1 MKELFNITPHTTG
14 DGFAMGLMTGEIDV
28 PDKYGGYLVSSGQG
42 SGKTESIKSLI
53 RMKHGDGILYCVDTN
68 EELGKMYDWIICELV
83 NSASCDLRFDDVM
96 IVSSDS
102 RWSYFFDK
110 YKNDPSI
117 LLDKKVIL
125 ITHVRFWTDLINY
138 FLIYKPKEDI
148 GPFDGDF
155 SSLMSRDDLRKY
167 VVFDETPTFINPF
180 VEFDRTLLGV
190 FGKTDDSGKIVS
202 KDRDELEL
210 FYDAFIRGTDNDFFK
225 RNCKIDRIKRNVVL
239 NLIPKCFDFWM
250 LSGKETSKKVGIT
263 FNPVDLCP
271 GNVTMKNYILVFE
284 GAADIL
290 LKGSSCFK
298 LLDVKEKY
306 NTVTDFARLE
316 FGLKRK
322 AVDNEKLSSFLDNI
336 ARLITKPT
344 LVVCWKDVNGKEE
357 NPGVSSYA
365 AMIKDELLKRN
376 VPPSLFHV
384 TYYGATDNKSTNKY
398 RDMEQIILAGDW
410 NLPNTEAAK
419 IRKAYGT
426 KTDSQAH
433 KDWFFSQLITRI
445 GIRKHIEGERYTVFY
460 TDDFNLDFISRI
472 DSYFNRNKIEARN
485 PIKHE
490 DWRIKLESLN
500 IRKNIKEEIILLAG
514 SDDKMQRAIIQ
525 GKEYKKDVT
534 FDFLDMLGI
543 TRHDRKRL
551 KYKVLMDN
559 LKRLGITL
567 NIISEQDK
575 DNTKVA

>member
-14 DGFAMGLMTGEIDV
+14 DGFTMGLMTGEIDV
-28 PDKYGGYLVSSGQG
+28 PDKHGGYLVSSGQG
-42 SGKTESIKSLI
+42 SGKTESIKNLI

-83 NSASCDLRFDDVM
+83 NSASCNLGYDDVM

-102 RWSYFFDK
+102 RWSYFFDR
-110 YKNDPSI
+110 YKNEPSI
-117 LLDKKVIL
+117 LLNKKVIL

-138 FLIYKPKEDI
+138 FLIYKPKEEI
-148 GPFDGDF
+148 KPFDGDF
-155 SSLMSRDDLRKY
+155 TSLMSRDDLRKY

-190 FGKTDDSGKIVS
+190 FGKVDSNGKIVS

-239 NLIPKCFDFWM
+239 NLIPKCFDSWM
-250 LSGKETSKKVGIT
+250 LSDKETSKVGIT

-271 GNVTMKNYILVFE
+271 GNVKMKNYILVFE

-290 LKGSSCFK
+290 LRGSSCFR

-306 NTVTDFARLE
+306 NTVTDFSRLE
-316 FGLKRK
+316 FGVKRK
-322 AVDNEKLSSFLDNI
+322 AVDNEKLSSFLGNI
-336 ARLITKPT
+336 AKLITKPT
-344 LVVCWKDVNGKEE
+344 LFVCWKDVNGKEE
-357 NPGVSSYA
+357 SPGVSSYS
-365 AMIKDELLKRN
+365 AMIREELLKRN

-398 RDMEQIILAGDW
+398 RDMEQIILCGDW

-445 GIRKHIEGERYTVFY
+445 GIRKHIEGERYIVFY
-460 TDDFNLDFISRI
+460 TDDFNPDFISRM
-472 DSYFNRNKIEARN
+472 DSYL
-485 PIKHE
+485 
-490 DWRIKLESLN
+490 KLESLN

-514 SDDKMQRAIIQ
+514 SDDKMQKAIVQ

-543 TRHDRKRL
+543 TRHDRKRQR
-551 KYKVLMDN
+551 YKPLIDN
-559 LKRLGITL
+559 LEKLGITL
-567 NIISEQDK
+567 DIISEQDK

>member
-14 DGFAMGLMTGEIDV
+14 DGFTMRLMTGEIDV
-28 PDKYGGYLVSSGQG
+28 PDKHGGYLVSSGQG

-53 RMKHGDGILYCVDTN
+53 RMKHDDGILYCVDTN
-68 EELGKMYDWIICELV
+68 EELGKMYDWCNLE
-83 NSASCDLRFDDVM
+83 FDDVM

-110 YKNDPSI
+110 YKNEPSI

-138 FLIYKPKEDI
+138 FLIYRPKEEI
-148 GPFDGDF
+148 EPFDGDF

-190 FGKTDDSGKIVS
+190 FGKTDGNGKIVS
-202 KDRDELEL
+202 KDRDELDL

-239 NLIPKCFDFWM
+239 NLIPKCFDSWM
-250 LSGKETSKKVGIT
+250 LSDKETSKVGIT

-271 GNVTMKNYILVFE
+271 DNVTMKNYILVFE

-290 LKGSSCFK
+290 LRGSSCFR

-306 NTVTDFARLE
+306 NSVTDFTKLE
-316 FGLKRK
+316 FGVKRK
-322 AVDNEKLSSFLDNI
+322 AVDNEKLNSFLDYI
-336 ARLITKPT
+336 ARLITKST
-344 LVVCWKDVNGKEE
+344 LVVCWKDINGKEE

-365 AMIKDELLKRN
+365 AMIRDELLRRN
-376 VPPSLFHV
+376 VPPSLFNV

-445 GIRKHIEGERYTVFY
+445 GIRKHIEGERYIVFY
-460 TDDFNLDFISRI
+460 TNDFNPDFISRM
-472 DSYFNRNKIEARN
+472 DSYFNRNKVESRN

-514 SDDKMQRAIIQ
+514 SDEKMKEAIVQ

-567 NIISEQDK
+567 NIISEQGKDDK
-575 DNTKVA
+575 NAA

>member
-1 MKELFNITPHTTG
+1 MKELFNISPHFTG
-14 DGFAMGLMTGEIDV
+14 DGFTMCLKTGVIDV
-28 PDKYGGYLVSSGQG
+28 PDKHGGYLVSSGQG

-53 RMKHGDGILYCVDTN
+53 RQKHDDGILYCVDTN
-68 EELGKMYDWIICELV
+68 EELGKMYDWIVCELV

-102 RWSYFFDK
+102 RWSHFFDI
-110 YKNDPSI
+110 YKNNPRI

-125 ITHVRFWTDLINY
+125 ITHVRFWTDLVNY
-138 FLIYKPKEDI
+138 FLVYKPKEEVR
-148 GPFDGDF
+148 PFDGDF

-190 FGKTDDSGKIVS
+190 FGKVDGDGKIVS
-202 KDRDELEL
+202 KGKDELDL
-210 FYDAFIRGTDNDFFK
+210 FYDAFIRGTGNDFFK
-225 RNCKIDRIKRNVVL
+225 RDCKIDRIKRDVVL
-239 NLIPKCFDFWM
+239 NLIPKCFDTWM
-250 LSGKETSKKVGIT
+250 LSDKDAKKVGIT

-290 LKGSSCFK
+290 LRGSSCFK

-316 FGLKRK
+316 FGVKRK
-322 AVDNEKLSSFLDNI
+322 TVDNEKLSSFLDNI
-336 ARLITKPT
+336 AKLIIKPT
-344 LVVCWKDVNGKEE
+344 LVVCWKDINGEDE
-357 NPGVSSYA
+357 SPGVSSYA
-365 AMIKDELLKRN
+365 SRIRDELLRRN
-376 VPPSLFHV
+376 VNQSLFHV
-384 TYYGATDNKSTNKY
+384 TYYGATDNKSTNKF
-398 RDMEQIILAGDW
+398 RDMEQIILCGDW

-426 KTDSQAH
+426 RTDSQAH
-433 KDWFFSQLITRI
+433 KDWYFSQLITRI

-460 TDDFNLDFISRI
+460 TDDFNQDFISRM
-472 DSYFNRNKIEARN
+472 DSYFNRNKIEERN

-500 IRKNIKEEIILLAG
+500 IRKNVKEEIVLLAG
-514 SDDKMQRAIIQ
+514 SDDKMKEAIVQ
-525 GKEYKKDVT
+525 GKEYKKEVT
-534 FDFLDMLGI
+534 FGFLELLGI
-543 TRHDRKRL
+543 TRHDRKRQR
-551 KYKVLMDN
+551 YKPLIEN
-559 LKRLGITL
+559 LGKLGITL
-567 NIISEQDK
+567 DIISEEKAQ
-575 DNTKVA
+575 AA

>member
-14 DGFAMGLMTGEIDV
+14 DGFAMRLMTGEIDV
-28 PDKYGGYLVSSGQG
+28 PDKYGGYLVSSRQG

-53 RMKHGDGILYCVDTN
+53 RQKYDDGILYCVDTN

-83 NSASCDLRFDDVM
+83 NSASCDLEFDDVM

-102 RWSYFFDK
+102 RWSHFFDI
-110 YKNDPSI
+110 YKNNPGI
-117 LLDKKVIL
+117 LPNKKVIL

-138 FLIYKPKEDI
+138 FLIYKPKDEVE
-148 GPFDGDF
+148 PFDGDF
-155 SSLMSRDDLRKY
+155 SSLMSREDLRKY

-190 FGKTDDSGKIVS
+190 FGKIDGEGKIVCRD
-202 KDRDELEL
+202 KDELEL
-210 FYDAFIRGTDNDFFK
+210 FYDTFIRGTDNDFFK

-239 NLIPKCFDFWM
+239 NLIPKHYDSWM
-250 LSGKETSKKVGIT
+250 LSDKGTSKKVGIT

-284 GAADIL
+284 GAVDIL
-290 LKGSSCFK
+290 LRGSSCFR

-306 NTVTDFARLE
+306 NTVTDFTKLE
-316 FGLKRK
+316 FDVKRK
-322 AVDNEKLSSFLDNI
+322 AVDEVKLNSFLDNI
-336 ARLITKPT
+336 AKLMTKPT
-344 LVVCWKDVNGKEE
+344 LVVCWKDINGNEE
-357 NPGVSSYA
+357 SPGVSSYA
-365 AMIKDELLKRN
+365 NRIKEELARRN
-376 VPPSLFHV
+376 VNQSLFHV
-384 TYYGATDNKSTNKY
+384 TYYGATDNKSTNMY
-398 RDMEQIILAGDW
+398 RDMEQIILVGDW

-460 TDDFNLDFISRI
+460 TDDFNPDFISRM

-490 DWRIKLESLN
+490 DWRIKLDSLN

-514 SDDKMQRAIIQ
+514 SDDKMQKAIIQ
-525 GKEYKKDVT
+525 GNEYKKDVT

-543 TRHDRKRL
+543 TRHDRKRQR
-551 KYKVLMDN
+551 YKPLIEN
-559 LKRLGITL
+559 LGKLGITL
-567 NIISEQDK
+567 DIISEQDK
-575 DNTKVA
+575 DNTKAA

>member
-14 DGFAMGLMTGEIDV
+14 DGFTMRLMTGEIDV
-28 PDKYGGYLVSSGQG
+28 PDKHGGYLVSSGQG

-53 RMKHGDGILYCVDTN
+53 RMKHDDGILYCVDTN

-83 NSASCDLRFDDVM
+83 NDRSCDLEFDDVM

-110 YKNDPSI
+110 YKNDPGI
-117 LLDKKVIL
+117 LLNKKVIL

-148 GPFDGDF
+148 EPFDGDF

-190 FGKTDDSGKIVS
+190 FGKTDGNGKIVS

-239 NLIPKCFDFWM
+239 NLISKCFDSWM
-250 LSGKETSKKVGIT
+250 LSGKETNKKVGIT

-290 LKGSSCFK
+290 LRGSSCFR

-306 NTVTDFARLE
+306 NSVMDFMELE
-316 FGLKRK
+316 FGVKRK

-336 ARLITKPT
+336 ARLFTKPT
-344 LVVCWKDVNGKEE
+344 LVVCWKDINGKEE
-357 NPGVSSYA
+357 SPGVSSYA
-365 AMIKDELLKRN
+365 NRIREELLRRN

-398 RDMEQIILAGDW
+398 RDMEQIILCGDW

-460 TDDFNLDFISRI
+460 TDDFNPDFISRM
-472 DSYFNRNKIEARN
+472 DSYFNRNKIESRN

-514 SDDKMQRAIIQ
+514 SDEKMQRAIIQ
-525 GKEYKKDVT
+525 GKEYKKEVT
-534 FDFLDMLGI
+534 FSFLELLGI
-543 TRHDRKRL
+543 TRHDRKRQR
-551 KYKVLMDN
+551 YKPLIEN
-559 LKRLGITL
+559 LEKLGITL
-567 NIISEQDK
+567 DIISEQGK

>member
-1 MKELFNITPHTTG
+1 MKELFNISPHFTG
-14 DGFAMGLMTGEIDV
+14 DGFTMCLKTGVIDV
-28 PDKYGGYLVSSGQG
+28 PDKHGGYLVSSGQG

-53 RMKHGDGILYCVDTN
+53 RQKHDDGILYCVDTN
-68 EELGKMYDWIICELV
+68 EELGKMYDWIVCELV

-110 YKNDPSI
+110 YKNDPGI

-138 FLIYKPKEDI
+138 FLIFKPKEDI
-148 GPFDGDF
+148 KPFDGDF

-190 FGKTDDSGKIVS
+190 FGKVDGDGKIVS
-202 KDRDELEL
+202 KGKDELDL
-210 FYDAFIRGTDNDFFK
+210 FYDAFIRGTGNDFFK
-225 RNCKIDRIKRNVVL
+225 RDCKIDRIKRNVVL
-239 NLIPKCFDFWM
+239 NLIPKCFDAWM
-250 LSGKETSKKVGIT
+250 LSDKDAKKVGIT

-271 GNVTMKNYILVFE
+271 GNIEMKNYILVFE

-290 LKGSSCFK
+290 LRGSSCFK

-316 FGLKRK
+316 FGVKRK
-322 AVDNEKLSSFLDNI
+322 TVDNEKLSSFLDNI
-336 ARLITKPT
+336 ASLITKPT
-344 LVVCWKDVNGKEE
+344 LVVCWKDINGEDE
-357 NPGVSSYA
+357 SPGISSYA
-365 AMIKDELLKRN
+365 DRIRKELLERN
-376 VPPSLFHV
+376 VSPSLFYV
-384 TYYGATDNKSTNKY
+384 TYYGATDNKSTNKF

-426 KTDSQAH
+426 RTDSQAH
-433 KDWFFSQLITRI
+433 KDWYFSQLITRI

-460 TDDFNLDFISRI
+460 TDDFNPDFISRM
-472 DSYFNRNKIEARN
+472 DSYFNRNKIETRN
-485 PIKHE
+485 PVKHE
-490 DWRIKLESLN
+490 DWRTRLEGLN
-500 IRKNIKEEIILLAG
+500 IRKNVKEEIMLLAG
-514 SDDKMQRAIIQ
+514 SDENMQKAIVQ
-525 GKEYKKDVT
+525 GKEYKKEVT
-534 FDFLDMLGI
+534 FGFLELLGI
-543 TRHDRKRL
+543 TRHDRKRQR
-551 KYKVLMDN
+551 YKPLIEN
-559 LKRLGITL
+559 LGKLGITL
-567 NIISEQDK
+567 DIISEEKAQ
-575 DNTKVA
+575 AA

>member
-14 DGFAMGLMTGEIDV
+14 DGFTMRLMTGEIDV
-28 PDKYGGYLVSSGQG
+28 PDNHGGYLVSSGQG

-83 NSASCDLRFDDVM
+83 NSDSCDLRFDDVM

-110 YKNDPSI
+110 YKNEPSI

-148 GPFDGDF
+148 EPFDGDF
-155 SSLMSRDDLRKY
+155 ASLMSRDDLRKY

-190 FGKTDDSGKIVS
+190 FGKTGGDGKIVS
-202 KDRDELEL
+202 KDRNELEL
-210 FYDAFIRGTDNDFFK
+210 FYDAFIRGTSNDFFK

-239 NLIPKCFDFWM
+239 NLIPKCFDAWM
-250 LSGKETSKKVGIT
+250 LSDKDTKKVGIT

-290 LKGSSCFK
+290 LRGSSCFR

-306 NTVTDFARLE
+306 NSVTDFSKLE
-316 FGLKRK
+316 FGVKRK

-336 ARLITKPT
+336 AKLITKPT
-344 LVVCWKDVNGKEE
+344 LVVCWKDINGKDEG
-357 NPGVSSYA
+357 PGVSSYA
-365 AMIKDELLKRN
+365 AMIREELLKRN
-376 VPPSLFHV
+376 VSPSLFHV

-426 KTDSQAH
+426 NTDSQAH

-445 GIRKHIEGERYTVFY
+445 GIRKHIEGEMYTVFY
-460 TDDFNLDFISRI
+460 TDDFNPDFISRM
-472 DSYFNRNKIEARN
+472 DSYFNRNKVEARN

-514 SDDKMQRAIIQ
+514 SDENMQRAIIQ

-534 FDFLDMLGI
+534 FDFLDLLGI

-567 NIISEQDK
+567 NIISEQGK

>member
-1 MKELFNITPHTTG
+1 MKELFNISPHFTG
-14 DGFAMGLMTGEIDV
+14 DGFTMKLKTGVIDV
-28 PDKYGGYLVSSGQG
+28 PDKHGGYLVSSGQG

-53 RMKHGDGILYCVDTN
+53 RMKHDDGILYCVDTN
-68 EELGKMYDWIICELV
+68 EELGKMYDWIVKELV
-83 NSASCDLRFDDVM
+83 GDCSCGLGYDDVM

-102 RWSYFFDK
+102 RWSRFFDI
-110 YKNDPSI
+110 YKNNPGI

-138 FLIYKPKEDI
+138 FLIYKPKEEVNA
-148 GPFDGDF
+148 FDGDF

-190 FGKTDDSGKIVS
+190 FGKVDGDGKIVS
-202 KDRDELEL
+202 KDKDELDL
-210 FYDAFIRGTDNDFFK
+210 FYDAFIRGTGNDFFK
-225 RNCKIDRIKRNVVL
+225 RDCKIDRIKRDVVL
-239 NLIPKCFDFWM
+239 NLIPKCFDTWM
-250 LSGKETSKKVGIT
+250 LSDKGAKKVGIT

-271 GNVTMKNYILVFE
+271 GNIEMKNYILVFE

-290 LKGSSCFK
+290 LRGSSCFK

-316 FGLKRK
+316 FGVKRK
-322 AVDNEKLSSFLDNI
+322 TVDNEKLSSFLDDI
-336 ARLITKPT
+336 ASLITKPT
-344 LVVCWKDVNGKEE
+344 LVVCWKDINGEDE
-357 NPGVSSYA
+357 SPGISSYA
-365 AMIKDELLKRN
+365 DRIRKELLERN
-376 VPPSLFHV
+376 VSPSLFHV
-384 TYYGATDNKSTNKY
+384 TYYGATDNKSTNKF
-398 RDMEQIILAGDW
+398 RDMEQIILCGDW

-426 KTDSQAH
+426 RTDSQAH
-433 KDWFFSQLITRI
+433 KDWYFSQLITRI

-460 TDDFNLDFISRI
+460 TDDFNPDFISRM

-490 DWRIKLESLN
+490 DWRTRLEGLS
-500 IRKNIKEEIILLAG
+500 IRKNVKEEIMLLAG
-514 SDDKMQRAIIQ
+514 SDENMQKAIIQ

-534 FDFLDMLGI
+534 FDFLELLGI

-551 KYKVLMDN
+551 KYKVLIDN

-567 NIISEQDK
+567 EIISGNDK
-575 DNTKVA
+575 DRTKAA

>member
-14 DGFAMGLMTGEIDV
+14 DGFTMRLMTGEIDV
-28 PDKYGGYLVSSGQG
+28 PDKHGGYLVSSGQG

-53 RMKHGDGILYCVDTN
+53 RQKHDDGILYCVDTN

-83 NSASCDLRFDDVM
+83 NSASCDLEFDDVM

-102 RWSYFFDK
+102 RWSCFFDR
-110 YKNDPSI
+110 YKNDPGI

-138 FLIYKPKEDI
+138 FLIYKPKDEVK
-148 GPFDGDF
+148 PFDGDF
-155 SSLMSRDDLRKY
+155 SSLMSREDLRKY

-190 FGKTDDSGKIVS
+190 FGKTDGNGKIVCRE
-202 KDRDELEL
+202 KDELGL
-210 FYDAFIRGTDNDFFK
+210 FYDTFIRGTDSDFFK

-239 NLIPKCFDFWM
+239 NLIPKHYDSWM
-250 LSGKETSKKVGIT
+250 LSDKETSKKVGIT

-271 GNVTMKNYILVFE
+271 GNIAMKNYILVFE

-290 LKGSSCFK
+290 LRGSSCFR

-306 NTVTDFARLE
+306 NTVTDFARLK

-322 AVDNEKLSSFLDNI
+322 AVDEVKLNSFLDDI
-336 ARLITKPT
+336 ASLITKPT
-344 LVVCWKDVNGKEE
+344 LVVCWKDINGNEE
-357 NPGVSSYA
+357 SPGVSSYA
-365 AMIKDELLKRN
+365 NRIKEELLKRN
-376 VPPSLFHV
+376 VPSSLFHV
-384 TYYGATDNKSTNKY
+384 TYYGATDNKSTNRY
-398 RDMEQIILAGDW
+398 RDMEQIILVGDW

-445 GIRKHIEGERYTVFY
+445 GIRKHIEGERYTVLY
-460 TDDFNLDFISRI
+460 TDDFNPDFISRM
-472 DSYFNRNKIEARN
+472 DSYFNRNKIEMRN

-514 SDDKMQRAIIQ
+514 SDDKMQKAIIQ
-525 GKEYKKDVT
+525 KKAYKKDVT
-534 FDFLDMLGI
+534 FDFLELLGI
-543 TRHDRKRL
+543 TRHDRKRQR
-551 KYKVLMDN
+551 YKPLIDN
-559 LKRLGITL
+559 LGKLGITL
-567 NIISEQDK
+567 DIISGQGK
-575 DNTKVA
+575 DNTKAA